1 MPHQKIMLAV
11 LLAGLSATASAFA
24 DEAQAGDA
32 RPGTYTIHVG
42 EVKASGP
49 GPFTIFTDT
58 APRPVVNAPYSA
70 QMVTEH
76 QQNLADGNQIVDR
89 QTSMSYRDSAGR
101 NRQESFDRKGEL
113 NTVTINDPV
122 SGVRWVLNPR
132 EHTAVKLTR
141 SAAPVRIEQR
151 KRGDGSDSGSAKQE
165 VMVKRVQRADDN
177 AGMNVRI
184 EAPQAPAAQ
193 AEAMRK
199 FQINMAPLATS
210 MFGDK
215 KWTVQ
220 MQTDGKKL
228 GTREIGGV
236 QAEGTMH
243 SYEIPAGQIGNRNP
257 ILVTDESWYAPDL
270 QITVYTKH
278 SDPRSGDVEFRVEK
292 LKREEP
298 PAALFTVPADYK
310 VRDTLAA
317 AGGQGR

>member
-11 LLAGLSATASAFA
+11 LLAGLFTSASACA

-32 RPGTYTIHVG
+32 RPPTFTVVPEPKI
-42 EVKASGP
+42 SGP
-49 GPFTIFTDT
+49 KTFTIFPS
-58 APRPVVNAPYSA
+58 AVPRAIVNAPYSA

-76 QQNLADGNQIVDR
+76 QQNLADGNQIVER
-89 QTSMSYRDSAGR
+89 KTSMTYRDSAGR
-101 NRQESFDRKGEL
+101 TRQEDFDSKGEP
-113 NTVTINDPV
+113 TMVTISDPV
-122 SGVRWVLNPR
+122 TGMRWVLNPR
-132 EHTAVKLTR
+132 ERIGVKLAR
-141 SAAPVRIEQR
+141 SAQPFRIEQR
-151 KRGDGSDSGSAKQE
+151 KRDGGSGNGKQE
-165 VMVKRVQRADDN
+165 VMVKHVQRADDN
-177 AGMNVRI
+177 AGMNVQI
-184 EAPQAPAAQ
+184 ETRQAPAAQ
-193 AEAMRK
+193 VEAMRK

-215 KWTVQ
+215 KWTV
-220 MQTDGKKL
+220 QTDGKKL

-310 VRDTLAA
+310 VRDALAA
-317 AGGQGR
+317 AGSQGR